1 MAVSQKNNPNA
12 TALGTVIEAKSVT
25 ADELQKKHNVRLG
38 NPVYGKTAGAKIV
51 FECNGKIRIATY
63 EGQEFASAY
72 ALSTNGMQLKLN
84 GGFESANYAA
94 GKRIPCVVVEQ
105 EVQGVNRKWLV
116 QE

>member
-1 MAVSQKNNPNA
+1 MPPKAATAPNA
-12 TALGTVIEAKSVT
+12 NLQGSIIEAKSVT
-25 ADELQKKHNVRLG
+25 ADDLTKKHNVRLG
-38 NPVYGKTAGAKIV
+38 NPVYGKQAGAKLS

-94 GKRIPCVVVEQ
+94 GRRIPCVVVEQ